1 MVRIARQGRPFRD
14 CPAFLRRRP
23 AVRLTDGAA
32 QGAEAAGLAAGHS
45 PLAPARDLVSLE
57 PETDRDPD
65 CMTPRYAQR
74 MDKVQPSA
82 IGELLALGA
91 DPSIISFGG
100 GYPDATLFPA
110 EQLDAVFHEII
121 REAGGA
127 AMQYAPSNGLPHLR
141 DQIAGLMTADGM
153 ACTGDDVLI
162 LQGSQQGLDFAARML
177 IDPGDVIVTE
187 DPTFLGALIA
197 FEPSQPDYAVVPV
210 DTDGMQTEALREIL
224 AANPRARMIYTIP
237 DFQNPTGVTLSL
249 ARRKELIA
257 LANRHDL
264 IVLEDTPYRQI
275 RFEGRHLPT
284 LKSLDTEG
292 RVIHL
297 GSFSKVLVPGLR
309 IGWAVAAPELLA
321 RMGLLKV
328 AADTQ
333 TSTLNMAA
341 ASLFLDRYDLAAHIA
356 TLREAYARKKEVM
369 LDAIRQYF
377 PQDITATDPD
387 GGLFTWLTFDEGFD
401 ATAFMREVALPQA
414 RVAYVPGATFFPLT
428 PRANHARLNFSAQS
442 LDNIRTGISALGKAL
457 HANPSL

>member
-1 MVRIARQGRPFRD
+1 
-14 CPAFLRRRP
+14 
-23 AVRLTDGAA
+23 
-32 QGAEAAGLAAGHS
+32 
-45 PLAPARDLVSLE
+45 
-57 PETDRDPD
+57 
-65 CMTPRYAQR
+65 MTPRYAQR
-74 MDKVQPSA
+74 MDRVQPSA

-91 DPSIISFGG
+91 EPSIISFGG

-110 EQLDAVFHEII
+110 QQLDAVFHQII

-127 AMQYAPSNGLPHLR
+127 AMQYAPSNGLRHLR
-141 DQIAGLMTADGM
+141 DQIAGLMTADGI

-210 DTDGMQTEALREIL
+210 DTDGMQTEALGAIL
-224 AANPRARMIYTIP
+224 AANPRAKMIYTVP

-264 IVLEDTPYRQI
+264 IVLEDTPYRHI
-275 RFEGRHLPT
+275 RFEGQNLPT

-309 IGWAVAAPELLA
+309 IGWAVAAPDLLA

-341 ASLFLDRYDLAAHIA
+341 ASLFLDRYDLATHIA
-356 TLREAYARKKEVM
+356 TLRKAYARKKEAM
-369 LDAIRQYF
+369 LDAIRQHF
-377 PQDITATDPD
+377 PQDITATDPE
-387 GGLFTWLTFDEGFD
+387 GGLFTWVTFAEGFD
-401 ATAFMREVALPQA
+401 ATAFMREVALPHA

-457 HANPSL
+457 HTNPSP

>member
-1 MVRIARQGRPFRD
+1 
-14 CPAFLRRRP
+14 
-23 AVRLTDGAA
+23 
-32 QGAEAAGLAAGHS
+32 
-45 PLAPARDLVSLE
+45 
-57 PETDRDPD
+57 
-65 CMTPRYAQR
+65 MTPKYAQR
-74 MDKVQPSA
+74 MAKVQPSA

-110 EQLDAVFHEII
+110 EQLNAVFHEII
-121 REAGGA
+121 RETGGA

-141 DQIAGLMTADGM
+141 AQIAGLMTADGM

-177 IDPGDVIVTE
+177 IDPGDVIITE

-197 FEPSQPDYAVVPV
+197 FAPSQPDYAVVPV
-210 DTDGMQTEALREIL
+210 DADGMQTDRLETVL
-224 AANPRARMIYTIP
+224 AANPRAKMIYTVP

-249 ARRKELIA
+249 DRRKQLIT

-264 IVLEDTPYRQI
+264 IVLEDTPYRHI
-275 RFEGRHLPT
+275 RFTGQNLPT

-309 IGWAVAAPELLA
+309 IGWAVASPDILG

-341 ASLFLDRYDLAAHIA
+341 ASLFLDRYDLAAHILK
-356 TLREAYARKKEVM
+356 LRTAYADKKEAM
-369 LDAIRQYF
+369 LDAIRQHF
-377 PQDITATDPD
+377 PQDVAATDPE
-387 GGLFTWLTFDEGFD
+387 GGLFTWLTFPEGFN
-401 ATAFMREVALPQA
+401 ATDFMRDVALPQA

-428 PRANHARLNFSAQS
+428 PRANHARLNFSAPS
-442 LDNIRTGISALGKAL
+442 LDAIQTGIAALGRAL
-457 HANPSL
+457 HANP